1 MANEELDE
9 KITMLEELIQGFVKR
24 MTIIET
30 EMPEFLKSF
39 LQQYKETLDTIA
51 ARIETS
57 NKRYD
62 DAKIQQQIDAV
73 NRLVT
78 TVPKVIGVKTSHH
91 FGAWSKS
98 LIIGIVVAFI
108 VTTGSV
114 GTALY
119 LNYQN
124 DRLNSEAYNFWIVR
138 ALYPKTAEIIVNK
151 LKEDPNESFY
161 EIPDYKKELSDLFWL
176 KVPHHGSANNLN
188 HELIRLMKPKV
199 AVISGASRVSPLVA
213 ACLKKHSSQVDITGE
228 KGDLVYCYGKP

>member
-1 MANEELDE
+1 MNFKFSVMANEELEE

-62 DAKIQQQIDAV
+62 DGKIQQQIDTV
-73 NRLVT
+73 SKLIT

-108 VTTGSV
+108 VTTGSI

-119 LNYQN
+119 LNNQN
-124 DRLNSEAYNFWIVR
+124 NRLNSEAYNFWIVR

-151 LKEDPNESFY
+151 LKEDPDGFVAKVEK
-161 EIPDYKKELSDLFWL
+161 EMEKQQAIAAAQAQADQADKEQKAAKEKLKK
-176 KVPHHGSANNLN
+176 V
-188 HELIRLMKPKV
+188 KV
-199 AVISGASRVSPLVA
+199 A
-213 ACLKKHSSQVDITGE
+213 K
-228 KGDLVYCYGKP
+228 